1 MQTGR
6 ACWLHAAYLGYHGG
20 AQGFSV
26 LDRRVEGISKRT
38 LGILVVPRALD
49 YMMVE

>member
-38 LGILVVPRALD
+38 LGILVGPMTLEH
-49 YMMVE
+49 MMAK

>member
-38 LGILVVPRALD
+38 SGILVVPRTLD